1 MSTKWH
7 ALFQV
12 QAYHSYG
19 KYYHIT
25 SLYSIQYN
33 TSDTISLS
41 TKSLDLDSILLRIM
55 YDFVTELN

>member
-12 QAYHSYG
+12 QAHHLYA
-19 KYYHIT
+19 KYHIT

-33 TSDTISLS
+33 ISDTISLS
-41 TKSLDLDSILLRIM
+41 TESNRIL
-55 YDFVTELN
+55 YDFVTELY

>member
-1 MSTKWH
+1 MSTKWY

-33 TSDTISLS
+33 ISDTISLS
-41 TKSLDLDSILLRIM
+41 AESNRIL
-55 YDFVTELN
+55 YDFVTELY